1 MNLNKERMPS
11 RGAYGSRWHG
21 FQVNLLHGLNDLCD
35 KFLTKDSSV
44 IELGCN
50 LGISTRIF
58 CSYAKKVTAVDI
70 IASES
75 ILKLEK
81 EFKNLNFIHSNNTE
95 YLNKCFNHKSLYDM
109 VYIDADHSYSS
120 VKEDIYNA
128 SKVLKKGGIMSGHDM
143 LTDSEN
149 GVLRAV
155 TEFNPKITTGEA
167 VLHRFSD
174 SSWAFLYEPD
184 NENI

>member
-1 MNLNKERMPS
+1 MNLNKERMPN

-21 FQVNLLHGLNDLCD
+21 FQVNLLHGLKDLCD
-35 KFLTKDSSV
+35 KFLTQDSSV
-44 IELGCN
+44 IELGCH
-50 LGISTRIF
+50 LGVSTRLF

-70 IASES
+70 IANQS
-75 ILKLEK
+75 ILMLEK
-81 EFKNLNFIHSNNTE
+81 ELENLDFVHSNNTE
-95 YLNKCFNHKSLYDM
+95 YLNKRSANKELYDM
-109 VYIDADHSYSS
+109 VYIDANHSYPS
-120 VKEDIYNA
+120 VIEDIRNA
-128 SKVLKKGGIMSGHDM
+128 SKVLKNGGIMSGHDM

-155 TEFNPKITTGEA
+155 TEFNPKISTGEV

-174 SSWAFLYEPD
+174 SSWAFMHESN